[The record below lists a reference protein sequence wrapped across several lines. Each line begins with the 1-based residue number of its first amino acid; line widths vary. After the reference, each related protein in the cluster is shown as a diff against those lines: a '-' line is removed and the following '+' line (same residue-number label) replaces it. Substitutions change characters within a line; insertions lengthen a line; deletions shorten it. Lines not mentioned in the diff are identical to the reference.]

1 MCMRCD
7 DPELSFDE
15 YLDRVIVPLVRQ
27 NGWAVQGVSGRRPF
41 AYTVGLTDCGLPELV
56 VTGMRDGPAAT
67 LLHSVAASALH
78 AEPTAGE
85 RLVLPGGLTLEA
97 VVVDRPQ
104 DHLSTALALYGD
116 EVRALQLVW
125 PDARGRYP
133 WDRGHRA
140 VRAGQPLLGRRARP

>member
-78 AEPTAGE
+78 A
-85 RLVLPGGLTLEA
+85 
-97 VVVDRPQ
+97 
-104 DHLSTALALYGD
+104 
-116 EVRALQLVW
+116 
-125 PDARGRYP
+125 
-133 WDRGHRA
+133 
-140 VRAGQPLLGRRARP
+140 